1 MEKEK
6 AKVFDLPG
14 VFGVQKQGAKQGGRL

>member
-6 AKVFDLPG
+6 AKVCRG
-14 VFGVQKQGAKQGGRL
+14 FGFVNSTI